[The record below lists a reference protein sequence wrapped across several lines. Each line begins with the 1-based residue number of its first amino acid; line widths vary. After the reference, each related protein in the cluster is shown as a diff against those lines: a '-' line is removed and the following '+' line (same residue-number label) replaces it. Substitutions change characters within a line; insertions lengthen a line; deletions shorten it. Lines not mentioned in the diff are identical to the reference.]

1 MTNTVSSLSKGK
13 NMIPSAASDLSIHL
27 LGIMTVRKGG
37 QPVAGFRTQ
46 KSKWLLAYLVLQQG
60 KAVEYEA
67 LGERL
72 WPGTEIERAVSS
84 VRQCVSDL
92 NAVLGNEALYKRS
105 RSEVGIDLTQVYVD
119 VFAFDAAAM
128 RRDPASLL
136 TAVALYEGDLLE
148 GCHETWALPA
158 RESRRQL
165 YALALDLLI
174 EQAQADG
181 DYDAAER
188 YLRRAVAA
196 EGLKETKRCS
206 LMRLLA
212 RRGEYNAAMEVY
224 TQFRSL
230 LHDPHMEPGR
240 EITRLWRELRE
251 RARSATSHNPTVP
264 TPLYRMPLDLKA
276 LVGRQAAILE
286 VVNLFTLRRLVT
298 LTGSPGI
305 GKTQMALH
313 IAEHLRDDFPDGI
326 VFLDLTDVKNEGHLW
341 RSFLSTLQGTHTSRQ
356 SVEESVVAQLE
367 NRQMLLVLDSC
378 EHLVD
383 RCASVVKELLQTC
396 SSLRI
401 LATSHK
407 AWGTISGERI
417 YIVPP
422 LTIPGHAWSHHHG
435 AVSCTDLA
443 DYTSVRL
450 FLERAQEIV
459 PGFDLTQENAK
470 SIAQLCRQLDG
481 IPLAITQAAG
491 WLKTLSPQ
499 QIFTRLQEG
508 LDLLH
513 ESRQIMPVRHRRLIT
528 TLEVSYQLL
537 PPPLQSLFRQL
548 AVFHD
553 GWSLEAVEAI
563 SGSTRLLEGIRDLQE
578 RSLVEGGDG
587 AADRRCRLLKTMQ
600 QYGAL
605 LLEQYGETA
614 AFRRRHCD
622 YFLRMAETAEA
633 EFLGPHQEVT
643 LAKIAVEFGNLA
655 AAMEWTCETGE
666 TEMGLRIAGALW
678 RYWYVRGI
686 CQEGVYWLGRLLSLE
701 GATVSPSVRSKAL
714 NGAGNLAFQWHKYAQ
729 AQAFFRERLELEEAA
744 GTERGQAGALGGLA
758 NVACAQG
765 DYAEARTLFERA
777 LTSFQSL
784 QDSRGIIMTMGN
796 LAVVASKEGDFLRA
810 CVYHEKSAAFFR
822 SQGDWYQLAVALN
835 NLADIRIG
843 LQEFVVASHLLAE
856 SLELSGRLGS
866 VGNLAHSVT
875 LTFFLLT
882 QRGSLESAA
891 ALLGAHAAFRERN
904 NTPLPEDVRTAHQDH
919 IDRVRAGIDSESFE
933 RAYRSGALL
942 NREEMAAFAI
952 TALNAIWI

>member
-1 MTNTVSSLSKGK
+1 
-13 NMIPSAASDLSIHL
+13 MIPSTASDLSIHL

-60 KAVEYEA
+60 KAVEYEV

-72 WPGTEIERAVSS
+72 WPGTEIERAISS

-92 NAVLGNEALYKRS
+92 NAVLGVDALYKRS

-119 VFAFDAAAM
+119 VVAFDVACM
-128 RRDPASLL
+128 RRDAVSLL
-136 TAVALYEGDLLE
+136 TAVTLYEGDLLE
-148 GCHETWALPA
+148 GCHETWVLPA
-158 RESRRQL
+158 RETRRQH
-165 YALALDLLI
+165 YEQALDFLI

-181 DYDAAER
+181 DYEAAEK

-196 EGLKETKRCS
+196 EGLKEAKRCA

-212 RRGEYNAAMEVY
+212 RRGEYNAAIEVY

-251 RARSATSHNPTVP
+251 RARAYSGQSPAGS
-264 TPLYRMPLDLKA
+264 TPLYRVPLNAKA
-276 LVGRQAAILE
+276 LVGRQTAILE
-286 VVNLFTLRRLVT
+286 VANLFTLRRLVT

-313 IAEHLRDDFPDGI
+313 VAEHLRDDYPDGT

-341 RSFLSTLQGTHTSRQ
+341 RALLSTLQGTHASHQ

-367 NRQMLLVLDSC
+367 TRQMLLILDSC

-383 RCASVVKELLQTC
+383 RCANVVKELLQTC

-401 LATSHK
+401 LTTSHK
-407 AWGTISGERI
+407 AWGTIPGERI
-417 YIVPP
+417 YIIPP
-422 LTIPGHAWSHHHG
+422 LTIPGHTWSQHRG
-435 AVSCTDLA
+435 AASLTDLA
-443 DYTSVRL
+443 TYTSVRL
-450 FLERAQEIV
+450 FLERAQEIL
-459 PGFDLTQENAK
+459 PGFDLTQENAQ
-470 SIAQLCRQLDG
+470 SVAQLCRQLDG

-499 QIFTRLQEG
+499 QIFTRLQGG

-537 PPPLQSLFRQL
+537 PPPLQGLFRHL
-548 AVFHD
+548 AVFHE
-553 GWSLEAVEAI
+553 GWSLEAAEAI
-563 SGSTRLLEGIRDLQE
+563 TGEARLLEGIRDLQE

-587 AADRRCRLLKTMQ
+587 GADRRCRLLQTMQ
-600 QYGAL
+600 QYAVL
-605 LLEQYGETA
+605 LLEQCGETK

-622 YFLRMAETAEA
+622 YFLRMAETAEG
-633 EFLGPHQEVT
+633 EFMGPHQEVT
-643 LAKIAVEFGNLA
+643 LSKIAVEFGNLT
-655 AAMEWTCETGE
+655 AAMEWTCETKE
-666 TEMGLRIAGALW
+666 PEMGLRIAGALW

-686 CQEGVYWLGRLLSLE
+686 FQDGIYWLGRLLALE
-701 GATVSPSVRSKAL
+701 GEAVSAPIRSKAL
-714 NGAGNLAFQWHKYAQ
+714 NGAGNLAFQGHKYTQ
-729 AQAFFRERLELEEAA
+729 AQAFYRERLVLEEAT
-744 GTERGQAGALGGLA
+744 GTVRGVAGALGGLA

-765 DYAEARTLFERA
+765 DYVEARALFERA
-777 LTSFQSL
+777 LASFQSL
-784 QDSRGIIMTMGN
+784 QDSRGILMTLGN
-796 LAVVASKEGDFLRA
+796 LAVVACHEGDFLRA
-810 CVYHEKSAAFFR
+810 CAYHEESAAFFR
-822 SQGDWYQLAVALN
+822 SIGDWHQLAVALN

-843 LQEFVVASHLLAE
+843 LQEFALASRLLTE
-856 SLELSGRLGS
+856 SLELSSRLGS
-866 VGNLAHSVT
+866 VGNLAHAIT

-882 QRGSLESAA
+882 QRGSLEVAVVLLSA
-891 ALLGAHAAFRERN
+891 HTTFRERN
-904 NTPLPEDVRTAHQDH
+904 NHPLPKEVRLAHQDH
-919 IDRVRAGIDSESFE
+919 IDRVRAGVDNKTFE
-933 RAYRSGALL
+933 RLSTNGSLL
-942 NREEMAAFAI
+942 NQEDMVAFAI
-952 TALNAIWI
+952 ASLNTIPI